1 MCKNSTLICIFSL
14 RNLTELYIDNNLLDA
29 LPGIFLKIHSL
40 ERVHRHGNH
49 NYFKATFM
57 WYHTDVN
64 DRILECPSSVA
75 SPSPGSAERPGP
87 VSLQQLAA
95 TRVIQSRLNFFRC
108 GIIPSRIKDYISG
121 LCEGLEVVSALLG
134 SDDFRGYHFS
144 NSTNFSFAQTAQVL
158 IPSPQPVSKCSPS
171 RIHTWATPASPS
183 STGRA
188 AWPAPGRLR
197 CPPAGSSSW
206 TRGSRTGST
215 RDMSGSRCPD

>member
-29 LPGIFLKIHSL
+29 LPGIFLKIQSL

-64 DRILECPSSVA
+64 DRILECPSSVT
-75 SPSPGSAERPGP
+75 SPSPGSAERSGP

-121 LCEGLEVVSALLG
+121 LCEGLEVGSASLE
-134 SDDFRGYHFS
+134 
-144 NSTNFSFAQTAQVL
+144 
-158 IPSPQPVSKCSPS
+158 
-171 RIHTWATPASPS
+171 
-183 STGRA
+183 
-188 AWPAPGRLR
+188 
-197 CPPAGSSSW
+197 AG
-206 TRGSRTGST
+206 
-215 RDMSGSRCPD
+215 